1 MTATI
6 DRALPIAGLHPDIP
20 ETDYHRDDGSLSS
33 TGAKTLLYEGPRAFQ
48 WARTHHVHKDAY
60 DMGSVVHA
68 LTLGVGDYDVLEHDS
83 YRTKAAQAE
92 RDESRAAG
100 RTPILRKDIEA
111 AEAMRDAI
119 FSNPLAASVLSQGEP
134 EVSMYAECPETGVL
148 MRGRADW
155 LRDGYLVDLKTA
167 AGAIDPAEF
176 ERTAWNR
183 HYGLQ
188 VAWYRRILALNGVDA
203 TPIWVVVS
211 KDAPHQ
217 VYVYQA
223 STEMLERG
231 TDDMYRALE
240 LYARCQAT
248 DEWPGL
254 VDDQMI
260 HTIDVPRWAR

>member
-1 MTATI
+1 MS
-6 DRALPIAGLHPDIP
+6 LPTTGLHDSIP
-20 ETDYHRDDGSLSS
+20 ETDYHADPASLSS
-33 TGAKTLLYEGPRAFQ
+33 TGAKTLLYEGPRAYQ
-48 WARTHHVHKDAY
+48 WALAHPTHKDAY

-68 LTLGVGDYDVLEHDS
+68 LTLGVGDYDVLDHDS
-83 YRTKAAQAE
+83 YRTKAAQQE

-100 RTPILRKDIEA
+100 RTPILRKDIET
-111 AEAMRDAI
+111 AEVMRDAI
-119 FSNPLAASVLSQGEP
+119 FANQLAASILSQGDP
-134 EVSMYAECPETGVL
+134 EVSMYATCPETGVL

-155 LRDGYLVDLKTA
+155 LRPGYLVDLKTA
-167 AGAIDPAEF
+167 AGPIHPAEF
-176 ERTAWNR
+176 ERIAWNR

-188 VAWYRRILALNGVDA
+188 AAWYRQILALNGVDA

-231 TDDMYRALE
+231 TDDMHRALE